1 VHPHPTTATASSLQ
15 LRLQARP
22 ESAWLL
28 RQRLYLWLDELGA
41 KREEIFDI
49 SLASTEAFANAL
61 EHPQEPTARV
71 IDIDGSLRGRTITV
85 TVRDY
90 GSWSQQR
97 QRQEGG
103 YGFPLMRQLMGRVKV
118 HTQPDGTAITM
129 QRQLARTPVDCHPL
143 LGL

>member
-1 VHPHPTTATASSLQ
+1 MHPHPTTATASSLQ

-90 GSWSQQR
+90 GSWRHLR
-97 QRQEGG
+97 QREEGG
-103 YGFPLMRQLMGRVKV
+103 YGFSLIRRLMTRVDV
-118 HTQPDGTAITM
+118 HTQPDGTAIRM
-129 QRQLARTPVDCHPL
+129 QRQLARTPHL
-143 LGL
+143 H